1 LSDIGGQASLTFG
14 IANTNA
20 VKIDSASVADD
31 EYAKFTSA
39 GLESRSTSEVL
50 SDIGGVADGGS
61 PTFDSI
67 YLQNTIYHDG
77 DTDTRIDVS
86 ADTIQLATAGT
97 TALTVASNSNVG
109 IGTAAPNAAHKLHV
123 EGVSYARSGVIGSSL
138 VGQSP
143 PTEGLIVY
151 GNVGIGTYSA
161 TNKLGV
167 YGSANVGTSYQS
179 TAAPSNGLIV
189 QGDVGIGTQSPAT
202 ALEVNGAIK
211 GGFNLSEKSADFTL
225 GASDNGNFIN
235 GTSSSFDQISISS
248 DLGAGFNASVM
259 NTGSNVD
266 IVGSSSMII
275 NGTVNGTV
283 TLASGY
289 QPASIVRLATNT
301 YGVFGNL
308 T

>member
-1 LSDIGGQASLTFG
+1 MEG
-14 IANTNA
+14 
-20 VKIDSASVADD
+20 
-31 EYAKFTSA
+31 
-39 GLESRSTSEVL
+39 
-50 SDIGGVADGGS
+50 GGS
-61 PTFDSI
+61 
-67 YLQNTIYHDG
+67 
-77 DTDTRIDVS
+77 
-86 ADTIQLATAGT
+86 
-97 TALTVASNSNVG
+97 VG
-109 IGTAAPNAAHKLHV
+109 IGTATPNAAHELHV

-167 YGSANVGTSYQS
+167 YGSANVGASYQS

-189 QGDVGIGTQSPAT
+189 EGDVGIGNSAPQAELDVS
-202 ALEVNGAIK
+202 GAIK
-211 GGFNLSEKSADFTL
+211 GGFSLSAKSADFTL
-225 GASDNGNFIN
+225 GVGDNGSFIN
-235 GTSSSFDQISISS
+235 GTSASFDQITISS

-275 NGTVNGTV
+275 NGIVNGTV